1 MIGKLLRKRRRE
13 LKMTQEQAEEFTAIP
28 QASISRYELG
38 KNEIGIIEFIQ
49 LCRIY
54 DMDFFK
60 IALELDI
67 LYEENLKREDLITQ
81 DKNEKESR
89 RIDE

>member
-1 MIGKLLRKRRRE
+1 MTEKKLMQELIGQLLRKKRQK
-13 LKMTQEQAEEFTAIP
+13 LKMTQEQAEEWTAIP

-54 DMDFFK
+54 EIDF
-60 IALELDI
+60 IQTAIELNE
-67 LYEENLKREDLITQ
+67 LYEANIQRKDIVT
-81 DKNEKESR
+81 
-89 RIDE
+89 